1 MAENVS
7 KGHEH
12 IPRVGFIDGI
22 GISLSDE
29 QIAFAIAVSADAKID
44 VRKNTGPRKGAEDR
58 YIHFGFKKQRKV
70 SRLRDLINALGL
82 DALVTSNAD
91 DAESSNRGFTYFSMP
106 CPKWVPGRFLPH
118 EWIAAATARQREFIL
133 NEIRQWDGNGVL
145 NRNQEE
151 YSSKYYE
158 NALWVQSLCHT
169 SGRCSSIMRRKN
181 ALGSWF
187 KVSIL
192 HSKSTTSYQ
201 QIKSEAVPFDGEVF
215 CVTVPSGAILVRQD
229 EKITVSGNCDAL
241 SFWEVGIPAVSIPSG
256 ALSEGTA
263 DDAARL
269 KWLSHHDELIQ
280 QAQNVYLAV
289 DMDGPGQTT
298 ANELARRIGKLKCWR
313 IVFPADCKDAND
325 TLVKL
330 GRDALLKA
338 RSLASRWPV
347 EGLASPVDFMD
358 KVLNLY
364 QNGLPGGT
372 STGWPNVDEIFTLN
386 PGSLVIVTGTPGSG
400 KSQAIDNML
409 VNAMTKSNWCVAY
422 SSFENPPEL
431 HLAKLIS
438 LKTGRPFG
446 TGPTPRISQDEMME
460 ALGWINERVTFLT
473 NDGVMPTVESLVER
487 FEAAVRRSG
496 VKAVVVDPFNFIKL
510 NPKKDG
516 SPDTE
521 SINDMLAQF
530 KTFAIRAEVTF
541 FLIAHPA
548 KPMNQGPD
556 WVPTGY
562 SISGSAHFFNR
573 ADFGVTIQR
582 KPNENIFHV
591 WKCRFPWQGQ
601 IGTASLTYD
610 KVTGGFREAVS
621 GPQHDDGVFLRGY
634 DEAQPY

>member
-1 MAENVS
+1 
-7 KGHEH
+7 
-12 IPRVGFIDGI
+12 
-22 GISLSDE
+22 
-29 QIAFAIAVSADAKID
+29 
-44 VRKNTGPRKGAEDR
+44 
-58 YIHFGFKKQRKV
+58 
-70 SRLRDLINALGL
+70 
-82 DALVTSNAD
+82 
-91 DAESSNRGFTYFSMP
+91 
-106 CPKWVPGRFLPH
+106 
-118 EWIAAATARQREFIL
+118 
-133 NEIRQWDGNGVL
+133 
-145 NRNQEE
+145 
-151 YSSKYYE
+151 
-158 NALWVQSLCHT
+158 
-169 SGRCSSIMRRKN
+169 
-181 ALGSWF
+181 
-187 KVSIL
+187 
-192 HSKSTTSYQ
+192 
-201 QIKSEAVPFDGEVF
+201 
-215 CVTVPSGAILVRQD
+215 
-229 EKITVSGNCDAL
+229 
-241 SFWEVGIPAVSIPSG
+241 
-256 ALSEGTA
+256 
-263 DDAARL
+263 
-269 KWLSHHDELIQ
+269 
-280 QAQNVYLAV
+280 
-289 DMDGPGQTT
+289 
-298 ANELARRIGKLKCWR
+298 
-313 IVFPADCKDAND
+313 
-325 TLVKL
+325 
-330 GRDALLKA
+330 
-338 RSLASRWPV
+338 
-347 EGLASPVDFMD
+347 LASPVDFMD
-358 KVLNLY
+358 KVLSLY
-364 QNGLPGGT
+364 QNGLPRGT
-372 STGWPNVDEIFTLN
+372 STGWQNVDEIFTLN

-409 VNAMTKSNWCVAY
+409 VNAMTKANWRVAY
-422 SSFENPPEL
+422 ASFENPPEL

-438 LKTGRPFG
+438 LKTGKPFG
-446 TGPTPRISQDEMME
+446 DGPTPRINQDEMME

-473 NDGVMPTVESLVER
+473 NDGVMPTVESLIER

-610 KVTGGFREAVS
+610 KATGGFREAVS